1 MIKKV
6 NHIGQCCNCVSYGG
20 RQSGKTYRE
29 LMRIADKL
37 EIIEKYID
45 RREDVPL
52 EVKIN
57 VKNIIHSKNEEE

>member
-6 NHIGQCCNCVSYGG
+6 NHVECCNCVSYGG
-20 RQSGKTYRE
+20 RQNGKTYRTLME
-29 LMRIADKL
+29 LADKL
-37 EIIEKYID
+37 ERIEKYID